1 MRKKLHLKGWSKA
14 EIDHAEKVFK
24 RAEDNKHPHHHLLDN
39 SLYWFALIAGL
50 IGTVILSFLMVPVL
64 VAANSIWAHI
74 ISGFFG
80 LLLGALIV
88 VFVKQLHW
96 LENHYHLF
104 LSVIIPVVGLFNF
117 ALIVNQVNKLNM
129 LLGIPHLQSP
139 GTIGLAYL
147 VGFLVPYALFMLL
160 GRSR

>member
-1 MRKKLHLKGWSKA
+1 MRKKLHLKGWSKH
-14 EIDHAEKVFK
+14 ELDHAEKVFK
-24 RAEDNKHPHHHLLDN
+24 KAEENRHPHHRLLQG

-50 IGTVILSFLMVPVL
+50 IGTVALSFLMVPIL
-64 VAANSIWAHI
+64 VAANSTWAHI

-80 LLLGALIV
+80 LLLGFLIV
-88 VFVKQLHW
+88 VFVRQLRW
-96 LENHYHLF
+96 LEDHHHLF

-117 ALIVNQVNKLNM
+117 AIIVNQTNKLNL

-147 VGFLVPYALFMLL
+147 VGFLLPYAAFMLL
-160 GRSR
+160 RRSR

>member
-1 MRKKLHLKGWSKA
+1 MRKKLHLKGWSKQ

-24 RAEDNKHPHHHLLDN
+24 KAEENKHPHHRLLDK
-39 SLYWFALIAGL
+39 SMYWFALIAGL
-50 IGTVILSFLMVPVL
+50 LGTVILSFIMVPIL
-64 VAANSIWAHI
+64 VAASSTWAHI

-80 LLLGALIV
+80 LLLGGLIV

-96 LENHYHLF
+96 LENHHHIF

-139 GTIGLAYL
+139 GTIGLSYL
-147 VGFLVPYALFMLL
+147 AGFLVPYASFMLL
-160 GRSR
+160 RRSR